1 MPEPNPNDNVL
12 DAVVE
17 VDVPFDSGD
26 DEMANGTDIDESA
39 YQELVE
45 EDIRTNSVISQEHQG
60 NAESESSLVNHSGGK
75 KFAKEDAIEAASVE
89 MILQL
94 NS

>member
-1 MPEPNPNDNVL
+1 MPPEADPDDGILDN
-12 DAVVE
+12 VVE
-17 VDVPFDSGD
+17 VTDPN
-26 DEMANGTDIDESA
+26 DEDEDMPAADIDSTSYE
-39 YQELVE
+39 ELVE
-45 EDIRTNSVISQEHQG
+45 EDLRAFSMIMQEHQG
-60 NAESESSLVNHSGGK
+60 NAESEFSLVNHAGGK